1 MRALIVDDEDLARER
16 VRSLLET
23 EPDIEI
29 VAECSN
35 GFEAIRAIE
44 QHDPDLVFLDVQMP
58 QIDGFGVLE
67 AVRDRPSMPAVVFV
81 TAYDTYA
88 LKAFDVHAVDYL
100 LKPFDR
106 ERFRDAVERARRDR
120 AKPEGNRA
128 LQAMLD
134 DARKRLKR
142 FVIRLP
148 ERIYFV
154 PIDDVDWIEASGNYV
169 RLHVGAESHLLRD
182 TMNHVEESLDPGQF
196 LRIHRSTIVN
206 VGTIRELQPTFGGDH
221 LVILRGGTRLQL
233 SRRYR
238 VALDRLL
245 GGI

>member
-1 MRALIVDDEDLARER
+1 MRALIIDDEDLARER
-16 VRSLLET
+16 VRALLEL
-23 EPDIEI
+23 ERDVDI
-29 VAECSN
+29 VGECSN

-44 QHDPDLVFLDVQMP
+44 QHDPDLIFLDVQMP

-67 AVRDRPSMPAVVFV
+67 AVRDRPHLPAVVFV
-81 TAYDTYA
+81 TAYDSYA
-88 LKAFDVHAVDYL
+88 LKAFEVHALDYL

-106 ERFRDAVERARRDR
+106 ERFRAAVERVRRDR
-120 AKPEGNRA
+120 AKPEATHA
-128 LQAMLD
+128 LEAMLD

-154 PIDDVDWIEASGNYV
+154 PIDHVDWIEAAGNYV

-182 TMNHVEESLDPGQF
+182 TMTHLEDSLDTERF

-206 VGTIRELQPTFGGDH
+206 VAKIRELQPTFGGDH
-221 LVILRGGTRLQL
+221 FVLMHNGARLQL

-238 VALDRLL
+238 SALERLL
-245 GGI
+245 DGI